1 MSLTLR
7 GKRLSKSLEL
17 YNSDYFNGDRDLS
30 ESRIAETVHLLGN
43 VKGKS
48 ILDLGCGTGEG
59 SALLKKLGANVF
71 STDISKI
78 ATFTCQNSRFDSILS
93 ATHCLPFAQNSF
105 DGVLFTD
112 VIEHIPR
119 PLVVQTLTEIKRV
132 TKIGGTIAIHTM
144 PTVFLEK
151 LSEFYGLINRR
162 HWRRFGEQGGHI
174 NTYTVWKLKRDL
186 GLAGLRISKLKIGDY
201 PSSAP
206 FSNIVTPCSRPFK
219 VFVGNDLWVCCV
231 S

>member
-1 MSLTLR
+1 VSLTLR
-7 GKRLSKSLEL
+7 GKTLSESLEL

-30 ESRIAETVHLLGN
+30 EIRIAETVRLLGN
-43 VKGKS
+43 VEGKT

-59 SALLKKLGANVF
+59 STLLKKLGANVV

-78 ATFTCQNSRFDSILS
+78 AASRCQNNRLDSILS
-93 ATHCLPFAQNSF
+93 ATHSLPFANNSF

-119 PLVVQTLTEIKRV
+119 PLVSQTLAEIKRI
-132 TKIGGTIAIHTM
+132 TKTGGNIAIHTM

-151 LSEFYGLINRR
+151 LSEFYGLINRQ

-186 GLAGLRISKLKIGDY
+186 GIAGLRISKLKIGDY

-206 FSNIVTPCSRPFK
+206 FSNVVTPCSRPFK
-219 VFVGNDLWVCCV
+219 VFIGNDLWVCCI